1 MVYQTGKP
9 LKFNYTMRYFLTTLF
24 SLLFITAVEGQ
35 AHVTSSG
42 ISVQGI
48 ARDAN
53 NSALLNLNALSL
65 DFVIYYLGSAN
76 NEEII
81 HQESGNVSTDGFG
94 VFSYVVNI
102 SNSNFVKISNK
113 ESYLKVSQG
122 SAIFSNEKLHTVPY
136 AIHAQ
141 NGVPTGSIMPFVGNS
156 SNVPAGWLLCD
167 GASFTD
173 DAYHAKLKSLLGS
186 VNTPNLSGTYLRG
199 TGTSGNHV
207 GPSLNAFQ
215 QDQNKEHLHAVT
227 LSGNTNNDGAHRHML
242 PYDGQS
248 GTTLQSLSDTSGYD
262 EAWRDPVDDPN
273 NGNSIS
279 TGSEHQHALTLR
291 GNTDNSGSAEARVY
305 GYGVN
310 YIIKI

>member
-1 MVYQTGKP
+1 MVYQPGKP
-9 LKFNYTMRYFLTTLF
+9 LKFNYTMKYFLTTLF

-65 DFVIYYLGSAN
+65 DFVIYYLNGAN
-76 NEEII
+76 TEEII
-81 HQESGNVSTDGFG
+81 HQESGDVSTDGFG

-102 SNSNFVKISNK
+102 SNTNFVKISNK

-156 SNVPAGWLLCD
+156 SNVPEGWLLCD

-199 TGTSGNHV
+199 TGTSGDHV

-215 QDQNKEHLHAVT
+215 QDQNKEHLHAVSLTGSTSIDGQHKHNLGAEVGSFLGGPYPIWGNATNAASDWVEPDDKMLENSQHGHSVT
-227 LSGNTNNDGAHRHML
+227 LSGNTG
-242 PYDGQS
+242 
-248 GTTLQSLSDTSGYD
+248 
-262 EAWRDPVDDPN
+262 
-273 NGNSIS
+273 
-279 TGSEHQHALTLR
+279 
-291 GNTDNSGSAEARVY
+291 NSGSAEARVY